1 MGIGDFVCSLCGTDF
16 VVQMFSLFT
25 QNVALYYLVILGR
38 GIFDEEIRE
47 IFFATYKI
55 CLCF

>member
-16 VVQMFSLFT
+16 VVQMFSLFI

-47 IFFATYKI
+47 IFLRHNLLMF
-55 CLCF
+55 LN